1 VPQSTTPIAA
11 AEKPL
16 GRGAKLLRRVVNLVT
31 TAGRASKYEVYA
43 FWRRRPV
50 RQNVVF
56 YESFSGNGVL
66 CNPEAIFRRLL
77 DDPEFAGLTHVW
89 SLRSRSENRS
99 VVREFASDR
108 RVRFVRPNSSGYYRA
123 LATSGYLVNNATFP
137 PEFGKRPGQV
147 YLNTWHGTPLKRMG
161 YDIGDPA
168 SRVSNVVRNFLAAD
182 FLLAGNR
189 FTVDQMYESAHLL
202 HEVFAGRYIET
213 GYPRI
218 DRQFL
223 DDAAKA
229 DARSRLERA
238 GVALGDRE
246 VLLYAPTW
254 KGTNFSEPED
264 DIDELVARV
273 VRLESLIDTERY
285 AVVLKTHQVV
295 HKFASHIPQLA
306 GRLAPNEIP
315 TNMILGVTDILVTD
329 YSSIFFDFLAT
340 DRPIFF
346 LTPDIADYSGY
357 RGLYMEPETWPGP
370 VTTSVEEL
378 AREISALDTVGRS
391 RDILDNYATM
401 RSTFTPYE
409 DGGAAARVVDIV
421 FRANSDVE
429 SVYRTPS
436 LGKKKVLVNAGRFMP
451 NGISASLLNLF
462 EHIDYSRFDVT
473 VVFTNSRMPLILENQ
488 SRVNPQVRQIAR
500 VGGMNGSKF
509 AHLFRRLAWRRG
521 DLRSHQTSPLQR
533 RLWDD
538 EFTRCFGATT
548 FDFGVDF
555 SGYGPFWAMLMLH
568 ARGAVHSIWMHNDLA
583 ADAHRTVG
591 GKKRLLRNFEG
602 IFTLYAEY
610 QHLVSV
616 SPSLAEVNR
625 RSLSEF
631 AAAEKFESAVNL
643 VNADGVRAGA
653 VVPLRI
659 SALDVVTGTL
669 PAWAN
674 DLLDRPDITTFVSVG
689 RLSPE
694 KNHAR
699 LIRAFARIHAAAPAT
714 RLVIVGNGALL
725 ADLTALI
732 EQLGLA
738 GSTFLTGHQVNPHAV
753 MAAADCFVLSS
764 DYEGQP
770 MVILEAMLLALPVVT
785 VAFGSVTDAF
795 PQGGGYI
802 VEASD
807 DGLVEGMTAFLD
819 GRVSAPAFDPESY
832 NDSAVDQFYRA
843 IGAETVTVDIPEVS

>member
-1 VPQSTTPIAA
+1 MPQR
-11 AEKPL
+11 PL
-16 GRGAKLLRRVVNLVT
+16 GRGAKLIRRAVNLVT
-31 TAGRASKYEVYA
+31 TARRASKYEVYA

-50 RQNVVF
+50 RKDVVF

-66 CNPEAIFRRLL
+66 CNPEAIFRQLL

-89 SLRSRSENRS
+89 SLRSRAENRT
-99 VVREFASDR
+99 VVREFAADR
-108 RVRFVRPNSSGYYRA
+108 RVRFVRPNSPGYYRA
-123 LATSGYLVNNATFP
+123 MATSGYLVNNATFP

-182 FLLAGNR
+182 YLLAGNR

-202 HEVFAGRYIET
+202 REVYAGRYIET

-218 DRQFL
+218 DRQFM
-223 DDAAKA
+223 DDAEKV

-238 GVALGDRE
+238 GVTLGGRQ

-264 DIDELVARV
+264 DVHELVERIAQ
-273 VRLESLIDTERY
+273 LESLIDTDRY

-315 TNMILGVTDILVTD
+315 TNLILGVTDILVTD

-340 DRPIFF
+340 GRPIFF

-370 VTTSVEEL
+370 VALSVPEL
-378 AREISALDTVGRS
+378 AREISALDTDGRS
-391 RDILDNYATM
+391 RLILDNYAKM
-401 RSTFTPYE
+401 QSRFAPYE
-409 DGGAAARVVDIV
+409 DGQATARVVDIV
-421 FRANSDVE
+421 FRGNADVA
-429 SVYRTPS
+429 SVYRTPNA
-436 LGKKKVLVNAGRFMP
+436 GKKKVLVNAGRFMP

-488 SRVNPQVRQIAR
+488 RRVNPQVRQIAR

-509 AHLFRRLAWRRG
+509 AHLFRRRAWRRG
-521 DLRSHQTSPLQR
+521 DLRSHQTSPLER

-538 EFTRCFGATT
+538 EWIRCFGATT
-548 FDFGVDF
+548 FDYGVDF

-610 QHLVSV
+610 EHLVSV
-616 SPSLAEVNR
+616 SPSLAAVNA
-625 RSLSEF
+625 RSLSQF
-631 AAAEKFESAVNL
+631 ASAEKFESAVNL
-643 VNADGVRAGA
+643 VDADGVRADA
-653 VVPLRI
+653 AVPLRI
-659 SALDVVTGTL
+659 SAVDLETGEL
-669 PAWAN
+669 PDWATA
-674 DLLDRPDITTFVSVG
+674 LLDHPDITTFVSVG

-699 LIRAFARIHAAAPAT
+699 LIRAFARVHATTPQT
-714 RLVIVGNGALL
+714 RLLIVGNGALKPE
-725 ADLTALI
+725 LTALVA
-732 EQLGLA
+732 ELGLVQSA
-738 GSTFLTGHQVNPHAV
+738 FLTGHQVNPHAV

-770 MVILEAMLLALPVVT
+770 MVILEAMLLGLPVVT
-785 VAFGSVTDAF
+785 VAFGSVADAF
-795 PQGGGYI
+795 PQGGGCI
-802 VEASD
+802 VEATD
-807 DGLVEGMTAFLD
+807 DGLVEGMTSFLD
-819 GRVSAPAFDPESY
+819 GLVSAPPFDPESY
-832 NDSAVDQFYRA
+832 NHSAVDQFYRA
-843 IGAETVTVDIPEVS
+843 IGAESVSVDAPGVSSS